1 MAQANPN
8 EQGGTLER
16 LTFRTIALFV
26 GLIGTVI
33 AFIINLLYSLF
44 HVIGR
49 ASGITNNASHFWWGL
64 LVVIVALIGSCLAP
78 IWAIG
83 AAILLLASGIAF
95 FWIVGWWAIIASI
108 FLLVAAL
115 LTFSNRRV
123 RVPGM
128 A

>member
-8 EQGGTLER
+8 QQGGTLER
-16 LTFRTIALFV
+16 FTFRTIALIV
-26 GLIGTVI
+26 GLVGTVI
-33 AFIINLLYSLF
+33 AFIINILYSLA
-44 HVIGR
+44 HVLGR
-49 ASGITNNASHFWWGL
+49 VTGITNDASHFWWGI
-64 LVVIVALIGSCLAP
+64 LVVIVALIGSFLAP

-95 FWIVGWWAIIASI
+95 FWIVGWWAIIASV
-108 FLLVAAL
+108 FLFVAAL